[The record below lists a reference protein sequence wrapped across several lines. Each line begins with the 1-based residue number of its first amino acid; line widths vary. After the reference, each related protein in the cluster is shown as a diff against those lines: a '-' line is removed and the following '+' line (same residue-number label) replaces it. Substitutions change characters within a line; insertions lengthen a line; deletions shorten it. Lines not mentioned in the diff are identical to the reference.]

1 MGLLSSN
8 NSGQSGSDGLGLGRR
23 GLPGQGR
30 QGGERG
36 LGKQGSTG
44 TQDFC
49 PYRNAGERAEDEKPP
64 RLPQLRKFSK
74 ESVLAAAPPS
84 APLPFPGGNCCG
96 VEGRGRKRRRRRKTE
111 EEEGEDEAGGG
122 EKGGCGLHSPSE
134 ASALS

>member
-1 MGLLSSN
+1 MARV
-8 NSGQSGSDGLGLGRR
+8 LGAGGCRDKDVREGKEGWANKGALG
-23 GLPGQGR
+23 PEISAPTETQGR
-30 QGGERG
+30 E
-36 LGKQGSTG
+36 LKTSE
-44 TQDFC
+44 
-49 PYRNAGERAEDEKPP
+49 AASA
-64 RLPQLRKFSK
+64 PQLRKFSK

-96 VEGRGRKRRRRRKTE
+96 VEGRGRRRKAE